1 MARTGDAGV
10 EALRRLKEVDP
21 PSLLVP
27 SPKLSETARA
37 ASKHLFSSLKPFSP
51 KSPLDQLLVNGY
63 DAEQIWHQ
71 IDLQSQPLLSTLR
84 RRLNQLVKNPEE
96 IAQLKVAKKAEPKEQ
111 GEWGEEIDGFD
122 EELDEADEDED
133 DFEGTEGEEDEDEDE
148 DDDEEKGE
156 GGGIGDKFLKIDE
169 LNDYLQKEEDN
180 FEKGEEGDQDSEEDD
195 DLEKA
200 GEFEI
205 DEDEDEDDNDEENVE
220 DVESEAAYARYDDFF
235 GGKKEKGS
243 KRKEQLLDN
252 KKERD
257 SKRNG
262 QLLENK
268 KEKGSKG
275 KEHLLEKIED
285 FDVEDDTES
294 DKQKIRTASTHEK
307 QLEKIQSNIKLM
319 EKANIEPKNWTML
332 GEVTAAKRPV
342 NSALE
347 VDIDFQHN
355 VRPPPVITEDIN
367 SSIEEM
373 VKKRIIEGRFDDIQR
388 APKLSSKAPRAVKEL
403 DDNKSKQGLAEI
415 YEQEY
420 VQKIDPTSAPLS
432 ANDKLKNEA
441 SILFK
446 KICLKLD
453 ALSHFNFAP
462 KPIIEDMSFQT
473 NVPALAMEE
482 IAPAAVSDAAM
493 LAPEEVFD
501 GKGDVKEEAELT
513 QAERKR
519 RRSNKKRKFKA
530 EAVKR
535 SEKKLKS
542 EKKPD
547 NAISGQVNG

>member
-1 MARTGDAGV
+1 MASVNDSGV
-10 EALRRLKEVDP
+10 EALRLLKEVEP

-27 SPKLSETARA
+27 NSTVSETARA
-37 ASKHLFSSLKPFSP
+37 ASKYLFSSLRPFSL
-51 KSPLDQLLVNGY
+51 KSPLDQLLVDGY

-84 RRLNQLVKNPEE
+84 RRLNQLAKNPEE
-96 IAQLKVAKKAEPKEQ
+96 IAELKKVPSDVANKAEPKEQ
-111 GEWGEEIDGFD
+111 DQWGEEFDGFD

-133 DFEGTEGEEDEDEDE
+133 DFEETEGEGEEDDE
-148 DDDEEKGE
+148 DDEEEEKGE

-180 FEKGEEGDQDSEEDD
+180 YEKGEEGDQDSEADD

-205 DEDEDEDDNDEENVE
+205 DEDEDDNDEEDVE
-220 DVESEAAYARYDDFF
+220 DVEAEAIYARYDDFF

-243 KRKEQLLDN
+243 KRKEQL
-252 KKERD
+252 R
-257 SKRNG
+257 SKREE
-262 QLLENK
+262 QLFENK
-268 KEKGSKG
+268 KEKGSKR
-275 KEHLLEKIED
+275 KEQLLEKTED
-285 FDVEDDTES
+285 FDVEDDMES
-294 DKQKIRTASTHEK
+294 DEQTRTASTHEK

-319 EKANIEPKNWTML
+319 EKANIEPKTWTML

-347 VDIDFQHN
+347 VDLDFQHN
-355 VRPPPVITEDIN
+355 VRPPPVITEDMN

-373 VKKRIIEGRFDDIQR
+373 IKKRIIEGRFDDVQR
-388 APKLSSKAPRAVKEL
+388 APKLSSKVPREVKEL

-432 ANDKLKNEA
+432 ANDKLKNQA

-446 KICLKLD
+446 KISLKLD
-453 ALSHFNFAP
+453 ALSHFSNAP
-462 KPIIEDMSFQT
+462 KPVIEDMSFQT

-482 IAPAAVSDAAM
+482 IAPVAVSDAAM

-519 RRSNKKRKFKA
+519 RRANKKRKFKA

-535 SEKKLKS
+535 SEKKAKS

>member
-1 MARTGDAGV
+1 MASANDSGV
-10 EALRRLKEVDP
+10 EAFRRLKELEP

-27 SPKLSETARA
+27 NPTVSETARA
-37 ASKHLFSSLKPFSP
+37 ASKYLFSSLRPFSP
-51 KSPLDQLLVNGY
+51 KSPLDQLLVDGY

-71 IDLQSQPLLSTLR
+71 IDLQSQPLMSTLR
-84 RRLNQLVKNPEE
+84 RRLNQLVKNAEE
-96 IAQLKVAKKAEPKEQ
+96 IVPLKVPSDVANKAEPKEQ
-111 GEWGEEIDGFD
+111 DQWEEESDGLD
-122 EELDEADEDED
+122 EELDEADEDKD
-133 DFEGTEGEEDEDEDE
+133 DFEGLEDE
-148 DDDEEKGE
+148 DDEEEKGE
-156 GGGIGDKFLKIDE
+156 GGGIEDKFLKIDE
-169 LNDYLQKEEDN
+169 LNDYLQKQEDN
-180 FEKGEEGDQDSEEDD
+180 YEKGEEGDQDSEDD
-195 DLEKA
+195 DYLDKA
-200 GEFEI
+200 GEFEM
-205 DEDEDEDDNDEENVE
+205 DEDEDDEEDEEAE
-220 DVESEAAYARYDDFF
+220 GMGYERYEDFF

-243 KRKEQLLDN
+243 KRKEQLL
-252 KKERD
+252 
-257 SKRNG
+257 
-262 QLLENK
+262 
-268 KEKGSKG
+268 EKTK
-275 KEHLLEKIED
+275 D
-285 FDVEDDTES
+285 FDDKDDMES
-294 DKQKIRTASTHEK
+294 DKQIRTASTHEK

-319 EKANIEPKNWTML
+319 EKANIEPKTWTMM
-332 GEVTAAKRPV
+332 GEVTAAKRPLD
-342 NSALE
+342 SALE

-355 VRPPPVITEDIN
+355 VRPPPVITEEIN

-373 VKKRIIEGRFDDIQR
+373 IKKRIIEGRFDDVQR
-388 APKLSSKAPRAVKEL
+388 APKLPSKAPREVKEL

-432 ANDKLKNEA
+432 AKDKLKNEA

-462 KPIIEDMSFQT
+462 KPVIEDMCFQT

-482 IAPAAVSDAAM
+482 IAPVAVSDAAM

-519 RRSNKKRKFKA
+519 RRANKKRKFKA

-535 SEKKLKS
+535 SEKKAKS

-547 NAISGQVNG
+547 NAISEQVDG

>member
-1 MARTGDAGV
+1 MASVNDSGV
-10 EALRRLKEVDP
+10 EALRLLKEVEP

-27 SPKLSETARA
+27 NSTVSETARA
-37 ASKHLFSSLKPFSP
+37 ASKYLFSSLRPFSL
-51 KSPLDQLLVNGY
+51 KSPLDQLLVDGY

-84 RRLNQLVKNPEE
+84 RRLNQLAKNPEE
-96 IAQLKVAKKAEPKEQ
+96 IAELKKVPSDVANKAEPKEQ
-111 GEWGEEIDGFD
+111 DQWGEEFDGFD

-133 DFEGTEGEEDEDEDE
+133 DFEETEGEGEEDDE
-148 DDDEEKGE
+148 DDEEEEKGE

-180 FEKGEEGDQDSEEDD
+180 YEKGEEGDQDSEADD

-205 DEDEDEDDNDEENVE
+205 DEDEDDNDEEDVE
-220 DVESEAAYARYDDFF
+220 DVEAEAIYARYDDFF

-243 KRKEQLLDN
+243 KRKEQL
-252 KKERD
+252 R
-257 SKRNG
+257 SKREE
-262 QLLENK
+262 QLFENK
-268 KEKGSKG
+268 KEKGSKR
-275 KEHLLEKIED
+275 KEQLLEKTED
-285 FDVEDDTES
+285 FDVEDDMES
-294 DKQKIRTASTHEK
+294 DEQKTRTASTHEK

-319 EKANIEPKNWTML
+319 EKANIEPKTWTML

-347 VDIDFQHN
+347 VDLDFQHN
-355 VRPPPVITEDIN
+355 VRPPPVITEDMN

-373 VKKRIIEGRFDDIQR
+373 IKKRIIEGRFDDVQR
-388 APKLSSKAPRAVKEL
+388 APKLSSKVPREVKEL

-432 ANDKLKNEA
+432 ANDKLKNQA

-446 KICLKLD
+446 KISLKLD
-453 ALSHFNFAP
+453 ALSHFSNAP
-462 KPIIEDMSFQT
+462 KPVIEDMSFQT

-482 IAPAAVSDAAM
+482 IAPVAVSDAAM

-519 RRSNKKRKFKA
+519 RRANKKRKFKA

-535 SEKKLKS
+535 SEKKAKS